1 MICRNVLLRGQE
13 KKITCL
19 WTPVCDKGVSC
30 YTGRDHKI
38 SAVQLSSIPRPFWL
52 SRTCRKD
59 GSIILKQRQCE
70 SSCFELFDFIS
81 PKMDFYKQMKLAL
94 LCLVWMVTL
103 TSGFHIKPNAS
114 ARRAVTRQIS
124 SGSPQLSVVSNPSQR
139 RRTYG
144 SSSQR
149 TLQPSSRQWNAR
161 RIPASTRSKYS
172 RALMAKLP
180 PLRRTVQKPV
190 TRRKIVESS
199 RRATNTQKSAQRA
212 KKPVKDRDYTFHV
225 VLLADVLCQMCDSLQ
240 GEWRANCREQ
250 RCARADNSWDENRFL
265 CRNNLQIALKC
276 KSIVCVCIVSK
287 SFGDHLRAVVLT

>member
-1 MICRNVLLRGQE
+1 MIA
-13 KKITCL
+13 KI
-19 WTPVCDKGVSC
+19 KE
-30 YTGRDHKI
+30 TGKSKI
-38 SAVQLSSIPRPFWL
+38 F
-52 SRTCRKD
+52 
-59 GSIILKQRQCE
+59 IIFPL
-70 SSCFELFDFIS
+70 
-81 PKMDFYKQMKLAL
+81 
-94 LCLVWMVTL
+94 
-103 TSGFHIKPNAS
+103 
-114 ARRAVTRQIS
+114 AVTRQIS

-139 RRTYG
+139 RRAYG
-144 SSSQR
+144 SGSQR
-149 TLQPSSRQWNAR
+149 ILQPSSRQWNAR

-250 RCARADNSWDENRFL
+250 RCARADNS
-265 CRNNLQIALKC
+265 
-276 KSIVCVCIVSK
+276 
-287 SFGDHLRAVVLT
+287 

>member
-114 ARRAVTRQIS
+114 ARRGKKIYMLRKT
-124 SGSPQLSVVSNPSQR
+124 
-139 RRTYG
+139 
-144 SSSQR
+144 
-149 TLQPSSRQWNAR
+149 W
-161 RIPASTRSKYS
+161 
-172 RALMAKLP
+172 
-180 PLRRTVQKPV
+180 PLTDIIIW
-190 TRRKIVESS
+190 T
-199 RRATNTQKSAQRA
+199 
-212 KKPVKDRDYTFHV
+212 
-225 VLLADVLCQMCDSLQ
+225 
-240 GEWRANCREQ
+240 
-250 RCARADNSWDENRFL
+250 
-265 CRNNLQIALKC
+265 
-276 KSIVCVCIVSK
+276 SIHYFIIFNK
-287 SFGDHLRAVVLT
+287 FK

>member
-1 MICRNVLLRGQE
+1 MIA
-13 KKITCL
+13 KI
-19 WTPVCDKGVSC
+19 KE
-30 YTGRDHKI
+30 TGKSKI
-38 SAVQLSSIPRPFWL
+38 F
-52 SRTCRKD
+52 
-59 GSIILKQRQCE
+59 IIFPL
-70 SSCFELFDFIS
+70 
-81 PKMDFYKQMKLAL
+81 
-94 LCLVWMVTL
+94 
-103 TSGFHIKPNAS
+103 
-114 ARRAVTRQIS
+114 AVTRQIS

-139 RRTYG
+139 RRAYG
-144 SSSQR
+144 SGSQR

-190 TRRKIVESS
+190 TRRKIDKLSSIVESS
-199 RRATNTQKSAQRA
+199 RRAANTQKSAQRA